1 MAKEEKKQSK
11 DRQAFI
17 LRVSPDILKALEHW
31 AADDFRSVN
40 GQIEYLLHEAL
51 RKSGRLKNRGTDD
64 PAK

>member
-1 MAKEEKKQSK
+1 MAKEDNKAGK

-17 LRVSPDILKALEHW
+17 LRVSPDLLKAIEKW

-51 RKSGRLKNRGTDD
+51 RKSGRSKKRQDD
-64 PAK
+64 